1 MPPFWNNN
9 FGKLVIGGCG
19 TQVGLL
25 LGLGMLIMTLLFCG
39 ICAFANVVSLGLTQE
54 FVQAVPASSVQASLP
69 PAEIALLQERVDLLT
84 GKLIAL
90 RASAPYVPT
99 PTPLP
104 PPPLPRPIVIAQ
116 AGAVNLRSGP
126 SDNYFR
132 VGRLAKGESLEIVG
146 RNQDSSWWLV
156 VTPEGYFAW
165 VCNNVVATYNLD
177 GNIPVVAIPALLTQP
192 NAGGSPVASN
202 DPPPPVATA
211 MAPASGV
218 LPAAVSLPGLPAG
231 TPTAPASASR
241 RFVQDTLG
249 YKQLIRRLLLPTV
262 SESFSPDGAQ
272 IAITEKVKLYTITAD
287 GANSRVLLED
297 DDKIDLV
304 GGVVWS
310 PDGQYLAFVAKRL
323 QGCTSSCGTVGL
335 VRLGDGVVTLLKPPP
350 GLNLDL
356 PRWTQDGRIL
366 VNAQGTVYVYDTSG
380 QSQAATGSYL
390 LSSSHDGQKWFP
402 WQPGKNW
409 PLDPSRP
416 VDSYYGDE

>member
-1 MPPFWNNN
+1 
-9 FGKLVIGGCG
+9 
-19 TQVGLL
+19 
-25 LGLGMLIMTLLFCG
+25 
-39 ICAFANVVSLGLTQE
+39 
-54 FVQAVPASSVQASLP
+54 
-69 PAEIALLQERVDLLT
+69 
-84 GKLIAL
+84 
-90 RASAPYVPT
+90 
-99 PTPLP
+99 
-104 PPPLPRPIVIAQ
+104 
-116 AGAVNLRSGP
+116 
-126 SDNYFR
+126 
-132 VGRLAKGESLEIVG
+132 
-146 RNQDSSWWLV
+146 
-156 VTPEGYFAW
+156 
-165 VCNNVVATYNLD
+165 
-177 GNIPVVAIPALLTQP
+177 
-192 NAGGSPVASN
+192 
-202 DPPPPVATA
+202 
-211 MAPASGV
+211 
-218 LPAAVSLPGLPAG
+218 
-231 TPTAPASASR
+231 
-241 RFVQDTLG
+241 VQDTLG

-297 DDKIDLV
+297 DDEIDLV

-335 VRLGDGVVTLLKPPP
+335 VRLGDGAVTLLKPPS

-380 QSQAATGSYL
+380 QSQPATGSYL